1 MNKTSTKPYNGA
13 HVHSA
18 YHAPILQSWRAG
30 YNTFQIAN
38 AFKVKEHDV
47 ARIIAREQDRRHAE
61 WTDAAPAPRA
71 AATA

>member
-1 MNKTSTKPYNGA
+1 MTKRSTNPYKGA
-13 HVHSA
+13 HINSA

-30 YNTFQIAN
+30 YNTLQIAN

-47 ARIIAREQDRRHAE
+47 ARIIAREQDRRYAE
-61 WTDAAPAPRA
+61 WADAAPASQ